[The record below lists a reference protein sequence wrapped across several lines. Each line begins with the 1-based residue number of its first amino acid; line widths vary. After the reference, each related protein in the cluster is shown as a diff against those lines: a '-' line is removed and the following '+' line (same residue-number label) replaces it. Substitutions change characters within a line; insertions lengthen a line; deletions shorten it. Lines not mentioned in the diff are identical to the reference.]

1 MKTIKERCKDVL
13 ITLANKHSIPAM
25 VICIKEGIDP
35 ERYLEDLANIAE
47 TSAPEDDY
55 SYAVKAATEGYKLAD
70 IGNKEEEVSSR
81 IPAGALNG

>member
-13 ITLANKHSIPAM
+13 IKLADNHSIPAM

-35 ERYLEDLANIAE
+35 EIYLEDLANIAE

-55 SYAVKAATEGYKLAD
+55 SYAIKAATEGYKLSEKGKGD
-70 IGNKEEEVSSR
+70 STRNGR
-81 IPAGALNG
+81 IPTGEFK